1 MASQRRRPPALPGPG
16 RLRHPAPEPVHEHAP
31 LAGAVV
37 DCAVYLDG
45 ARLPGRFTPEDAV
58 TQVVEL
64 TAARGAVQVP
74 GLSANDPDGSGAGG
88 AAPFVWIGLHEPDD
102 EQMQSVAELFG
113 LHPLAVEDAV
123 HAHQRPK
130 AERYDDTLFLVL
142 KTVNYVPHE
151 SVALAREI
159 VETGEIMVF
168 VGPAFVV
175 TVRHGEHTGLVEVRH
190 HLEAKPE
197 QLRLGPPAVM
207 HAVAD
212 HVVDT
217 YRWVTHAMESDVDA
231 IEENTFS
238 PQVKTEIETIY
249 LLKREVV
256 ELRRAVTPLT
266 DDLQWLN
273 DANHDLLSKEVR
285 RQMRDV
291 LDHQISAADRI
302 AEYDEMLTSLV
313 QAALA
318 NVGMQ
323 QNQDMRKISAWAA
336 MAAVPTAI
344 AGIYGMNFDNMP
356 ELAWRWGY
364 PAVLLL
370 MVAVC
375 FLLYRTFRRRKWL

>member
-1 MASQRRRPPALPGPG
+1 MASFRPRPPV
-16 RLRHPAPEPVHEHAP
+16 HPLQVLGHSTDPDPKRIPVPVAQ
-31 LAGAVV
+31 AIV
-37 DCAVYLDG
+37 DCAIYRDG
-45 ARLPGRFTPEDAV
+45 SRLPGNFTPAAAFARVHELED
-58 TQVVEL
+58 
-64 TAARGAVQVP
+64 
-74 GLSANDPDGSGAGG
+74 SGQQA
-88 AAPFVWIGLHEPDD
+88 FVWIGLHEPD
-102 EQMQSVAELFG
+102 EQQMQSVADLFG
-113 LHPLAVEDAV
+113 LHPLSVEDAV

-130 AERYDDTLFLVL
+130 VERYDDTLFLVL

-168 VGPAFVV
+168 VGSDFVI
-175 TVRHGEHTGLVEVRH
+175 TVRHGEHTGLAQVRKK
-190 HLEAKPE
+190 LESQPD
-197 QLRLGPPAVM
+197 QLRLGPPGVM

-217 YRWVTHAMESDVDA
+217 YRWVTGAMEADVDA

-238 PQVKTEIETIY
+238 PSSKTDIEPIY

-256 ELRRAVTPLT
+256 ELRRAVSPLT
-266 DDLQWLN
+266 DDLEWLN
-273 DANHDLLSKEVR
+273 KENQDLLSKEVR

-291 LDHQISAADRI
+291 LDHQILAADRI
-302 AEYDEMLTSLV
+302 SEYDEMLSSLV

-318 NVGMQ
+318 KVGMQ

-344 AGIYGMNFDNMP
+344 AGIYGMNFENMP
-356 ELAWRWGY
+356 ELAWTWGY

-370 MVAVC
+370 MVTIC
-375 FLLYRTFRRRKWL
+375 TFLYRTFRRNHWL